1 MNSFPNTPRRPAGPP
16 TALGI
21 DLGGTRLKIGLV
33 DRSGRLLLM
42 KKFPTRVQVGR
53 EALIQRLIRLTA
65 SFLTDPQCTAH
76 PPRVIGLGAA
86 GLIDIRSG
94 VVEISPNFPDW
105 QQVPLGRRLQDAL
118 GMTTFLDND
127 ANAVTFGEKWA
138 GAGQDLEHFACL
150 TLGTGVGGGLILG
163 GRLWHGA
170 HGSGPEIGHMTIKP
184 LGDRCRCGNRGC
196 LETLASATWLVQKYK
211 KNKNINEIEVK
222 ASSSATRPE
231 TALTARDLFQRA
243 RQGERRSLRLFQQMG
258 EALGLALA
266 NLVHLLSLEGVIL
279 GGGLSRAHTIFL
291 PYLEKEFKKRLT
303 LISPERVHLRI
314 SSLQEKSGVIGA
326 AGIALERL
334 KRL

>member
-1 MNSFPNTPRRPAGPP
+1 M
-16 TALGI
+16 
-21 DLGGTRLKIGLV
+21 KIGLV
-33 DRSGRLLLM
+33 ESTGRLLLM

-53 EALIQRLIRLTA
+53 EALIKRIIGLTA
-65 SFLTDPQCTAH
+65 SFLNDPRCAAH

-86 GLIDIRSG
+86 GLIDIRKG

-118 GMTTFLDND
+118 GITTFLDND

-138 GAGQDLEHFACL
+138 GAGQDLQHFACL

-163 GRLWHGA
+163 GRLWYGS

-184 LGDRCRCGNRGC
+184 RGERCRCGNRGC
-196 LETLASATWLVQKYK
+196 LETLASATWLVQNYK
-211 KNKNINEIEVK
+211 KIKNIEQIEYET
-222 ASSSATRPE
+222 APPATRPQA
-231 TALTARDLFQRA
+231 TLTAKDLFHLA
-243 RQGERRSLRLFQQMG
+243 RQGEPHSLRLFKQMG

-266 NLVHLLSLEGVIL
+266 NLVHLLSLEGIIL
-279 GGGLSRAHTIFL
+279 GGGLSRAATIFL

-326 AGIALERL
+326 AGLALERAGRRNPL
-334 KRL
+334 N